1 MEIKVYCNKNHVI
14 FDILNNMS
22 VSHSVMSDSLQP
34 HGLQPSRLLCPWN
47 SQGKNTGVGSHSFL
61 QGVFLTQGLNIQ
73 VSCIAGRFFTI
84 RATRKVRVNFYCK
97 IVMCCI
103 FFQYKIFMMS
113 VLDFSYIHFSE
124 SWRKVLRNLEKG
136 MLQFKFLHWKEK
148 YWLIIQ
154 KVNGEE
160 AHNPAN

>member
-1 MEIKVYCNKNHVI
+1 
-14 FDILNNMS
+14 
-22 VSHSVMSDSLQP
+22 
-34 HGLQPSRLLCPWN
+34 
-47 SQGKNTGVGSHSFL
+47 
-61 QGVFLTQGLNIQ
+61 
-73 VSCIAGRFFTI
+73 
-84 RATRKVRVNFYCK
+84 
-97 IVMCCI
+97 
-103 FFQYKIFMMS
+103 MS